1 MDHKIRTY
9 TFIDSGATN
18 SHISDSFVS
27 KHSLPRRQL
36 PIPIPITA
44 LNGRPLSSGLLT
56 HEIFSTLNISDHTEH
71 IHLGIISSPYPVI
84 LGLNWLQ

>member
-1 MDHKIRTY
+1 MDRKIRAY
-9 TFIDSGATN
+9 AFIDSGATN
-18 SHISDSFVS
+18 SHISNSFIS
-27 KHSLPRRQL
+27 KHSLPQRQL

-44 LNGRPLSSGLLT
+44 VDGQPLFSGLLT
-56 HEIFSTLNISDHTEH
+56 HEIFSTLNILDHTEC